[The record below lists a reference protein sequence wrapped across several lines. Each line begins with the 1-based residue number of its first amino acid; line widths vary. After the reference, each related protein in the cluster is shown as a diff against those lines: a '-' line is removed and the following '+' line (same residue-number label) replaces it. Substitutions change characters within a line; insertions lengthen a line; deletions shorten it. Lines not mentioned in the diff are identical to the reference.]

1 MFALSQKNDEYD
13 ALFKSRFHG
22 ATNIHGIRYQILYS
36 ILRAFELYDN
46 ETQAAS
52 ITLEGIEDVDVEVV
66 GLRILNEYVQVKS
79 SSKHWTWSNLKSYDN
94 KRGPI
99 QNFIDAHRVDSDSN
113 FLLVFDFELK
123 NEIEKIS
130 RFSSLPEKEREELK
144 KKFRELCRGFGGTN
158 SEADAILNKLNIVS
172 LSEEET
178 LKSLRKIIFATYD
191 LGSDIVEYYIKIFIS
206 TFLKWAEERKKV
218 LRKDLEEIRVS
229 IQESVKREEDYQA
242 YGRGLI
248 DRISWEPDASID
260 DFFEGKNSR
269 PGHIVCGA
277 DVRRDKWIERI
288 ENAFA
293 SSNVCVLRS
302 SSGQGKSALL
312 YRYAYENWPSEST
325 YILQVLETNEQVEKV
340 KNYLKFRKRIQL
352 PILLLIDNAGFRT
365 PYWPQIAQECSSLGF
380 KILLSIRNEDWYRY
394 SKENLTHIEIVE
406 PTFDLIEAK
415 EVYNRFKEKGK
426 IALTVESPEWAYE
439 KIGDSR
445 LFIEYI
451 YLITH
456 GKMLEERLQDQIRQI
471 LNLHK
476 DVRKIELIRRISLAD
491 TLGVPIIIDKLL
503 EVVSVQG
510 DPQDLL
516 LSLSDE
522 YISINSETASGL
534 HWVRSNH
541 LVKILHNKYPPMA
554 KTALSIIESV
564 PSPNISTL
572 ISNALTTKEID
583 NDIFLEGLAEKCI
596 DADLDKIFVFLEGI
610 YEAGECLLYERNQN
624 LFEEAFN
631 LQGSSGIRLLS
642 WEFSPLSQNF
652 LSKVSNISNN
662 NENIQYLNDI
672 ASKVI
677 KEPRGLNLCHDFLT
691 KIVPTINEKRLVD
704 QQKIGRFLNWCS
716 LSNVKVTIWE
726 SIKDITIENK
736 EIFNSNLDSFADFS
750 LGLYRYDEEM
760 YVKWFLKYK
769 EEILGC
775 LLLKTNC
782 VRILIKEKRLC
793 VEFFVGPSDDASKQ
807 AITRL
812 EVLRSIFPF
821 CDKYQSRGIW
831 ILPFELIPSYDPSIK
846 DISYE
851 NLPIKSDI
859 QKNVIWNN
867 IVESHYYLTSLYEY
881 EKLWYDFRIE
891 NLEFIKNIS
900 KLFKALIEGKSKK
913 YIEKYINRHEEL
925 KNRLNS
931 FFKDFPILS
940 NELKDN
946 FSEELWNQLK
956 EFSSPTGKKYPLRNW
971 FSSLNNFFHQISIYI
986 DYKDS
991 RAGKLAVS
999 YLKDSLKYL
1008 TGMHKTFESFFNVSY
1023 DYFNAKSLD
1032 EEELKAYYLLAD
1044 LFNLWINE
1052 PPRIKPKNALSYIRQ
1067 KKEFQQKKLIFQ
1079 LNEIFVPLK
1088 SKGMTIIMPENIYVD
1103 HPLKYLIFAFSV
1115 KDPRHVLEKE
1125 LITILESLLEL
1136 KEIADFF
1143 YLVPLYNEA
1152 LFCSGGYK
1160 INSNRIAELL
1170 SQLKGN
1176 NIKNWEAVRLQPIPK
1191 CLINYLPTLEFRNS
1205 PVYQI
1210 QVKIFE
1216 LVGMVQVLKKTKD
1229 YFEPPSSEQN
1239 EYILELCKRQKNRLL
1254 EDEKNLAISVIEIK
1268 DYLLTE
1274 FSSQSKESH
1283 FKELCDF
1290 LSLIEISLESDTL
1303 DKCLDKLDNERISNA
1318 ITLLE

>member
-1 MFALSQKNDEYD
+1 MFALSQMNNEYD

-36 ILRAFELYDN
+36 ILRAFELYEN

-66 GLRILNEYVQVKS
+66 GLRILNEYIQVKS

-99 QNFIDAHRVDSDSN
+99 QNFIDAYRVDSDSN

-130 RFSSLPEKEREELK
+130 QFNCLPEKEKEELK
-144 KKFRELCRGFGGTN
+144 KKFRELCRVFGGTN
-158 SEADAILNKLNIVS
+158 SEADAILNKLKIVS
-172 LSEEET
+172 ISEEET
-178 LKSLRKIIFATYD
+178 VKSLRKILSETYG
-191 LGSDIVEYYIKIFIS
+191 LGSNIVEYYIKIFIS

-229 IQESVKREEDYQA
+229 IQESVEREEDYQA

-248 DRISWEPDASID
+248 DRISWEPDARID

-288 ENAFA
+288 GNAFA

-340 KNYLKFRKRIQL
+340 KNYLKFRKIIQL

-426 IALTVESPEWAYE
+426 IARTVESPEWAYE

-456 GKMLEERLQDQIRQI
+456 GQMLEERLRDQIRQI
-471 LNLHK
+471 RNLSEDAH
-476 DVRKIELIRRISLAD
+476 KIELIRRISLAD

-503 EVVSVQG
+503 EVVSVQD
-510 DPQDLL
+510 DPQDIL

-610 YEAGECLLYERNQN
+610 YEAGEHLLYERNIN

-631 LQGSSGIRLLS
+631 LQGSSSVHLLS
-642 WEFSPLSQNF
+642 WEFSPLSKNF

-662 NENIQYLNDI
+662 NKNIQYINDI
-672 ASKVI
+672 ASKFI

-691 KIVPTINEKRLVD
+691 KIVPTINEKRLVN

-760 YVKWFLKYK
+760 YVKWFQKYK
-769 EEILGC
+769 DEIVGY
-775 LLLKTNC
+775 LLLQTNC
-782 VRILIKEKRLC
+782 TRILIEDKKLYI
-793 VEFFVGPSDDASKQ
+793 EFIVNQSADASKQ

-812 EVLRSIFPF
+812 EVLRAILPF
-821 CDKYQSRGIW
+821 CEKYQSKGIW
-831 ILPFELIPSYDPSIK
+831 ILPFELVPFYDSSIK
-846 DISYE
+846 GILEE
-851 NLPIKSDI
+851 NLPIKSDV
-859 QKNVIWNN
+859 QKNVVWNN
-867 IVESHYYLTSLYEY
+867 IVESHYCLTSLYEY
-881 EKLWYDFRIE
+881 EKVWYDFRVN
-891 NLEFIKNIS
+891 NLKFIKEIS
-900 KLFKALIEGKSKK
+900 KLFKAFIEGRFKTRIIG
-913 YIEKYINRHEEL
+913 YEEL
-925 KNRLNS
+925 KYKLED
-931 FFKDFPILS
+931 FFKDFPTLS
-940 NELKDN
+940 NEFKDN
-946 FSEELWNQLK
+946 FSEDLWNQLTREK
-956 EFSSPTGKKYPLRNW
+956 SLFTNEEYPLKKWYFGFKR
-971 FSSLNNFFHQISIYI
+971 FFKQITTYI
-986 DYKDS
+986 DKKDNKI
-991 RAGKLAVS
+991 GKLAVHN
-999 YLKDSLKYL
+999 LKDTLKYL
-1008 TGMHKTFESFFNVSY
+1008 KGTHKTFESFFNVSY

-1032 EEELKAYYLLAD
+1032 EEELKAYNLLAD
-1044 LFNLWINE
+1044 LLNLWINE

-1067 KKEFQQKKLIFQ
+1067 KKEFQQKKLICQ

-1088 SKGMTIIMPENIYVD
+1088 SKGMTIIIPENIYVD
-1103 HPLKYLIFAFSV
+1103 HPLRYLVFAFSV

-1136 KEIADFF
+1136 KEIVDFF
-1143 YLVPLYNEA
+1143 YLIPLYNEA

-1160 INSNRIAELL
+1160 INSNRIAELR
-1170 SQLKGN
+1170 SQLKEN
-1176 NIKNWEAVRLQPIPK
+1176 NIKNCEAVRLQPIPK

-1239 EYILELCKRQKNRLL
+1239 EYVLELCKRQKNSLL

-1274 FSSQSKESH
+1274 FSSQSKESY
-1283 FKELCDF
+1283 FKELYNF
-1290 LSLIEISLESDTL
+1290 LSLLETSLENNTLDECIEIL
-1303 DKCLDKLDNERISNA
+1303 DIGRISNA
-1318 ITLLE
+1318 IDLL